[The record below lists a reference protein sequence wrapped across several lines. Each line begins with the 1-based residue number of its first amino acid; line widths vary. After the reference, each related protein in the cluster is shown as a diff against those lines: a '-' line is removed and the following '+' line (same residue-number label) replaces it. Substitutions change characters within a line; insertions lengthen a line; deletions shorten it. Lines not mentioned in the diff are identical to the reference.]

1 MKKNYLLIRGK
12 IKEETTFFDIRKT
25 AEKIAEN
32 LECKIDR
39 YSTRHVTSNEKTEFK
54 TYLYNTPNK
63 QKKFDAIPVDA
74 IKLAMFQSFP
84 VQADVIKAQ
93 LFICM
98 SRCLESNEWS
108 LSTVWWDDPSKKL
121 KFEKSI
127 LSFKE
132 AIESIMSIR
141 YLAADSMEDKKEVE
155 MFLEGVLFKSRT
167 ELENSI
173 AYNIQQARLMDD
185 RLPFLFPY
193 TLVMKGMDDKTELCF
208 SQLHLLNEPVENYA
222 QNPQWAACYQKWMEE
237 GIIAPLAKAVTGQ
250 E

>member
-1 MKKNYLLIRGK
+1 MYEKNYLLFRGE
-12 IKEETTFFDIRKT
+12 IKENTAFLNIRK
-25 AEKIAEN
+25 AMERIAEN
-32 LECKIDR
+32 LEYKIDR
-39 YSTRHVTSNEKTEFK
+39 YSTRYFTGNEKTEYK
-54 TYLYNTPNK
+54 SYLYNTPNK
-63 QKKFDAIPVDA
+63 QIKFDTIPIDT
-74 IKLAMFQSFP
+74 INLAMFQSFP

-108 LSTVWWDDPSKKL
+108 LSIVWWDNPSKKL

-127 LSFKE
+127 LLFKN

-141 YLAADSMEDKKEVE
+141 YLVADSMEDKKEVE
-155 MFLEGVLFKSRT
+155 MFLEGVLFELRT

-173 AYNIQQARLMDD
+173 AYNIQQARLIDD

-193 TLVMKGMDDKTELCF
+193 TLVMKGTNDKTELCF

-222 QNPQWAACYQKWMEE
+222 QNPQWAACYRKWMEE
-237 GIIAPLAKAVTGQ
+237 GIIAPLVMEGT
-250 E
+250 